1 MTYQQ
6 TAALLDAAM
15 NYWDNICS
23 RTEEESTIQA
33 WAVTLADIPFAP
45 AMKAVQELSKVKD
58 FKPKASEVLRVAKE
72 YHIYSPENWSMRLV
86 WDRYIELGV
95 SPPKWFFKGVEYRS
109 KAYPQYLPEG
119 YRKVYHDEKQISA
132 GDCG

>member
-1 MTYQQ
+1 MTYQE

-23 RTEEESTIQA
+23 RTEEKSTIQA

-45 AMKAVQELSKVKD
+45 AMKAVQELSKVTK
-58 FKPKASEVLRVAKE
+58 FKPKACEVLEVAKE

-86 WDRYIELGV
+86 WDRYIELDV
-95 SPPKWFFKGVEYRS
+95 PLPKWFFKGVEYRS
-109 KAYPQYLPEG
+109 NACPQYLPEC
-119 YRKVYHDEKQISA
+119 YSQAYDEKQISA
-132 GDCG
+132 GACG